1 MNKHLEGKTM
11 SNIILTI
18 TLICVFTFIFLGIA
32 IANTKMKKY
41 AENIIMFLF
50 VVSFSLSI
58 IGAITLL
65 II

>member
-1 MNKHLEGKTM
+1 M

-18 TLICVFTFIFLGIA
+18 TLICAFTFIFLGIA
-32 IANTKMKKY
+32 IANTKMEKY

>member
-1 MNKHLEGKTM
+1 M

-18 TLICVFTFIFLGIA
+18 TLICAFTFIFLGIA
-32 IANTKMKKY
+32 IANIKMEKY